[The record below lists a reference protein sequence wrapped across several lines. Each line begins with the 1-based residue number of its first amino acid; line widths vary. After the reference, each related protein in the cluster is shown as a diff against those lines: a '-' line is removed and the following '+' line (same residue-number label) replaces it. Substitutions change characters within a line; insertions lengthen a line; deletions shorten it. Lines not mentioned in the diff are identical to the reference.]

1 MRWVRPVIAVLVAGF
16 AVSFAAAQ
24 TGGLEVT
31 VTDGQ
36 NEPLPGAVVTI
47 SHEQGYVK
55 ETSSQTN
62 PKGGAD
68 FPVLRATGA
77 SGKGYT
83 ITVTFPGFAPQRLS
97 DVKVRIGETTR
108 LPVMLSEE
116 LVERV
121 KVEASSDV
129 VDLED
134 TSQTMKFSDEFI
146 EDLPVPGRFYQNV
159 LTLAPGVQ
167 DSNGDGNPNVHG
179 ARDRDFK
186 ATVSGISNVDPLTG
200 QRMFD
205 VNPNSIEEME
215 VLTAGAGV
223 EFRRAQGGFA
233 RILQKQG
240 SNDFEGVFELFYR
253 SGLLN
258 GDGAGDFSDVDVPDF
273 QTYQPSVQVSGP
285 IVKDKLWYRLSHELV
300 HEEQP
305 VNVTDGIEVLTDE
318 RTVNADQITWQVS
331 PRNKLAFQ
339 FQADP
344 RTITNFGV
352 SSFTPGDSSATV
364 DLGGETY
371 SLTWTA
377 PYSPKILIES
387 QAAWQDLNIAFGPTN
402 PNAQVGCL
410 SGPAFLENANCFDV
424 DSGEVSGPFPQT
436 QDDHR
441 QRFTVRGDATVFG
454 GRIFGA
460 THQFKFG
467 LSVENERYFQ
477 RLEQRPAVSL
487 FIVTLND
494 DPGGGQSNPEPHA
507 IILGN
512 FPVPNVSEV
521 RATGITWGMYAEDQI
536 KPLQNLTV
544 TVGLAIDREEITSAG
559 NGTFDPQAEYQNY
572 LDLLDQ
578 GVEWRQAFQRPF
590 TAYEDTNDFYQQLA
604 DQLQLPY
611 SLIFSRQSSAAL
623 QSTFWDTKRRAD
635 NVNLVNTNPSPAL
648 SIAWDPFSN
657 GKTKVSAS
665 ARRYYA
671 ATPLLIPLTEI
682 DSAST
687 FVAFD
692 ATQQQ
697 GVWTIPDGP
706 AGLRTSVS
714 PSVNVD
720 AVDRNLET
728 PYNDEW
734 TVGFEREIAAETS
747 IKVTYIN
754 RKFRNQLQD
763 KDINHVPLDAGRCN
777 FTSPSAGDRFPVVE
791 VLPNDPDYN
800 PALAPGDG
808 IIDDCA
814 GELEF
819 FNNGTPGD
827 TTDDINLERPDGI
840 PDLYIQNPG
849 WGSVFF
855 LGNFNSIDYEAY
867 VLELV
872 RRQYRNWELQ
882 GSYTWSKAVGDGED
896 YNQALGDDPTLDGM
910 ERGYQSYD
918 QRHVVKVS
926 ATTVTPWGLRLG
938 GSMTWQSGLPY
949 SLLQRQISFDAIAPE
964 FQGLGDQ
971 AAGRT
976 RTTYL
981 QSQRNTERNISY
993 WDFNVK
999 LTKEFRLGRGVNGQ
1013 ASVEVFN
1020 LLNDGTYQVYN
1031 PFTQSG
1037 QQING
1042 NNDAIRRFG
1051 REWQLGMRLAF

>member
-1 MRWVRPVIAVLVAGF
+1 MRWVRPVIAVLVAAF
-16 AVSFAAAQ
+16 AVSLAAAQ
-24 TGGLEVT
+24 SGGLEVT

-55 ETSSQTN
+55 ETPSQTN
-62 PKGGAD
+62 PKGVAE

-97 DVKVRIGETTR
+97 DIKVRIGETTR

-121 KVEASSDV
+121 KVEAASDV

-167 DSNGDGNPNVHG
+167 DSDGDGNPNVHG

-258 GDGAGDFSDVDVPDF
+258 GDGAGDFSDVPVPEF

-300 HEEQP
+300 HEETP
-305 VNVTDGIEVLTDE
+305 VNVTDGIEILTDE

-352 SSFTPGDSSATV
+352 SSFTPGESSATV

-387 QAAWQDLNIAFGPTN
+387 QAAWQDLNIGFGPTD

-410 SGPAFLENANCFDV
+410 SGPAFLENARCFDV

-454 GRIFGA
+454 GRMLGA

-467 LSVENERYFQ
+467 MSVENERYFR
-477 RLEQRPAVSL
+477 RLEQRPDVNL

-507 IILGN
+507 IIFGD

-521 RATGITWGMYAEDQI
+521 RATGITWGFYGEDQI
-536 KPLQNLTV
+536 KPLQNLTL
-544 TVGLAIDREEITSAG
+544 TVGLAIDREEINSGG
-559 NGTFDPQAEYQNY
+559 NGTFQPAQEYQSY
-572 LDLLDQ
+572 LDLLDA
-578 GVEWRQAFQRPF
+578 GVDWRQAFQKPF
-590 TAYEDTNDFYQQLA
+590 TAYEDLQDFYSQLA

-611 SLIFSRQSSAAL
+611 ELLFSRQTTAAVN
-623 QSTFWDTKRRAD
+623 STFWDQKRRAD
-635 NVNLVNTNPSPAL
+635 NLNLTNTNLSPAL

-665 ARRYYA
+665 ARRYYG
-671 ATPLLIPLTEI
+671 ATPLLLPLSEI
-682 DSAST
+682 DSASA

-692 ATQQQ
+692 ATLQQ
-697 GVWTIPDGP
+697 GIWTIPDGP
-706 AGLRTSVS
+706 AGLRNSVS
-714 PSVNVD
+714 PAVNVD
-720 AVDRNLET
+720 AIARDLNT

-734 TVGFEREIAAETS
+734 TVAFEREIATETS
-747 IKVTYIN
+747 IKFTYVN
-754 RKFRNQLQD
+754 RKFRDQFQD
-763 KDINHVPLDAGRCN
+763 IDLNHVPLDAGRCN
-777 FTSPSAGDRFPVVE
+777 ATSTAQGDRFPVVP
-791 VLPNDPDYN
+791 VLPTDPDYN
-800 PALAPGDG
+800 PAYAPGDG
-808 IIDDCA
+808 IMDDCA

-819 FNNGTPGD
+819 IKGATSE
-827 TTDDINLERPDGI
+827 DDINLEKPDGI
-840 PDLYIQNPG
+840 PDLYVQNPG
-849 WGSVFF
+849 WGNMFYV
-855 LGNFNSIDYEAY
+855 GNFNQIDYEAY
-867 VLELV
+867 VFELV

-882 GSYTWSKAVGDGED
+882 GSYTWSKAIGNGED
-896 YNQALGDDPTLDGM
+896 YNQGLGDDPTLVED

-918 QRHVVKVS
+918 QRHAVKVS

-938 GSMTWQSGLPY
+938 GSMSWQSGLPY
-949 SLLQRQISFDAIAPE
+949 SLLRRQISFDSITPE
-964 FQGLGDQ
+964 FQGLG
-971 AAGRT
+971 AEGAGRA

-981 QSQRNTERNISY
+981 ASQRNSERNVSY

-999 LTKEFRLGRGVNGQ
+999 VTKEFRLGRGVNGQ
-1013 ASVEVFN
+1013 ASVEIFN
-1020 LLNDGTYQVYN
+1020 LLNDGTYMVYN
-1031 PFTQSG
+1031 PFTESG

-1042 NNDAIRRFG
+1042 NNDATRRFG
-1051 REWQLGMRLAF
+1051 REWQLGLRLAF